1 MSHCQHLPP
10 PATEAIRSSMRMS
23 TSYCRAYKF
32 CQQLVVL
39 FLLTLPVTHAHA
51 HPHNYVQVEATISI
65 NAGAVQ
71 GLLYVWRFDSKYVE
85 GLKEEYDAN
94 HDGILSDEEL
104 LAWLAA
110 SKSNLETFK
119 YFTTLRQAQETVPVG
134 NAEGYRV
141 ERPADGLALH
151 FTVRPTKAIDMKSGP
166 LQVDI
171 YDRTFFTEFVLGDGR
186 GVTVEA
192 TATSGTCLATVA
204 LAPGGEQQKAITTFM
219 KMFGRV
225 DAKLAPAKAI
235 TVTCKG

>member
-10 PATEAIRSSMRMS
+10 PATKVIRSSMRMS
-23 TSYCRAYKF
+23 ISYCRAYKF

-71 GLLYVWRFDSKYVE
+71 GLQYVWRFDSKYVE

-104 LAWLAA
+104 QTWLAA

-119 YFTTLRQAQETVPVG
+119 HFTILRQGRDTLPIG
-134 NAEGYRV
+134 SAENHRV
-141 ERPADGLALH
+141 ERTKDGIALH
-151 FTVRPTKAIDMKSGP
+151 FTIKPAKAINMKSGP

-171 YDRTFFTEFVLGDGR
+171 YDRTFFTEFVLGEGR
-186 GVTVEA
+186 GVTAETKGGDSCA
-192 TATSGTCLATVA
+192 AAVA
-204 LAPGGEQQKAITTFM
+204 LAPSGEQQKAITAFM
-219 KMFGRV
+219 KVFGRV

-235 TVTCKG
+235 TVTCKD